1 MQMQNGSQPD
11 YAVTINGVL
20 PDIHTLGDEEKS
32 DVRSKQQLEHPE
44 QQQQV
49 KRLGMN
55 ANTSD
60 GQC

>member
-1 MQMQNGSQPD
+1 MMQMQNGSQPD

-20 PDIHTLGDEEKS
+20 PNIHTLGDEEKS
-32 DVRSKQQLEHPE
+32 ERAAE
-44 QQQQV
+44 V